1 MGSVGRML
9 MTVDCRGCVGF
20 TMSLFVESLAC
31 TDGELIER
39 GKIAILM
46 GSTAAAIL
54 GSLLILL
61 FSSVKRVPVRS

>member
-1 MGSVGRML
+1 MAVACLGGRGVTMAHF
-9 MTVDCRGCVGF
+9 VD
-20 TMSLFVESLAC
+20 LFAC
-31 TDGELIER
+31 TDGELIDR